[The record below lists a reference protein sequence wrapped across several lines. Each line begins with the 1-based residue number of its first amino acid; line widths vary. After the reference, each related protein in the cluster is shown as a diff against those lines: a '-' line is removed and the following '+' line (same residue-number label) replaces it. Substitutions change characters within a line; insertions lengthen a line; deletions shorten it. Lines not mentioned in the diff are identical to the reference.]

1 LLKSKVMLILRWLLL
16 PFTILYT
23 LIIWVRNQ
31 CYDLGIFQ
39 SKSFPVNTIVIGN
52 LAVGG
57 AGKSPLVQLLV
68 NRLQQRYK
76 LATLSRGYGRK
87 TKGFRMVELS
97 DTVESVGDEP
107 LQFKKNHPEITVAVD
122 ENRAEGI
129 EILQKD
135 HNLIL
140 LDDAF
145 QHRKVKPTCS
155 ILLFEYNSII
165 NPIILLPTGNF
176 RDSFDQ
182 TKRAD
187 IILITKCPPIVRQK
201 NKDRIAQKIR
211 RHNTKASIY
220 YSEIKYLPV
229 KPLSY
234 TISVDNL
241 SDYSVLLITG
251 IANPAPLK
259 EYLNSSGIS
268 FQHISYPDH
277 HDFHAK
283 DYKKIVSSYY
293 EINNEKKLILTTEKD
308 AQRLDI
314 TQLSNIPVYYIPIE
328 THIIEEDSFLKQ
340 LEEKLNH

>member
-1 LLKSKVMLILRWLLL
+1 MLILRWLLL

-39 SKSFPVNTIVIGN
+39 SKSFPVNSIVIGN

-87 TKGFRMVELS
+87 TKGFRIVELS

-135 HNLIL
+135 HDLIL

-176 RDSFDQ
+176 RDTFDQ

-187 IILITKCPPIVRQK
+187 IILITKCPAIIQQK
-201 NKDRIAQKIR
+201 DQDRIAQKIR
-211 RHNTKASIY
+211 RHNSKASIH

-229 KPLSY
+229 KPLSS

-241 SDYSVLLITG
+241 SGYSVLLITG

-259 EYLNSSGIS
+259 EYLNSGGIY

-283 DYKKIVSSYY
+283 DYKKIVSSYD

-308 AQRLDI
+308 SQRLDI
-314 TQLSNIPVYYIPIE
+314 TQLANIPVYYIPIE

>member
-1 LLKSKVMLILRWLLL
+1 MLILRWLLL

-57 AGKSPLVQLLV
+57 AGKSPLVQFLV
-68 NRLQQRYK
+68 DKLQHQFK

-87 TKGFRMVELS
+87 TKGFRKVELS

-107 LQFKKNHPEITVAVD
+107 LQIKKNHPHITVAVD

-135 HNLIL
+135 HDLIL

-155 ILLFEYNSII
+155 ILLFDYYSLL
-165 NPIILLPTGNF
+165 NPILLLPTGNF
-176 RDSFDQ
+176 RDTFDQ

-187 IILITKCPPIVRQK
+187 IILITKCLSNIRPEEK
-201 NKDRIAQKIR
+201 NHIEQKIR
-211 RHNTKASIY
+211 KHNAKATIF
-220 YSEIKYLPV
+220 YSNIKYLPI
-229 KPLSY
+229 KPLSSD
-234 TISVDNL
+234 ISVDNL
-241 SDYSVLLITG
+241 SDYSLLLITG

-259 EYLNSSGIS
+259 EHLINLGIS
-268 FQHISYPDH
+268 FQHIAYPDH
-277 HDFHAK
+277 HDFQAK
-283 DYKKIVSSYY
+283 DYKKMISCY
-293 EINNEKKLILTTEKD
+293 EEVASQKKLILTTEKD
-308 AQRLDI
+308 AQRIDI
-314 TQLSNIPVYYIPIE
+314 SQLANIPVYYIPIE
-328 THIIEEDSFLKQ
+328 TNIIEENSFLEQ
-340 LEEKLNH
+340 VVEKLSN

>member
-1 LLKSKVMLILRWLLL
+1 MLILRWLLL

-135 HNLIL
+135 HDLIL

-155 ILLFEYNSII
+155 ILLFDYNSII

-176 RDSFDQ
+176 RDTFDQ

-211 RHNTKASIY
+211 RHNSKASIY
-220 YSEIKYLPV
+220 YSEISYLPI
-229 KPLSY
+229 KPLSS

-259 EYLNSSGIS
+259 EYLNSSRIS

-283 DYKKIVSSYY
+283 DYKKMVSTY
-293 EINNEKKLILTTEKD
+293 EEISNEKKLILTTEKD
-308 AQRLDI
+308 SQRLDI
-314 TQLSNIPVYYIPIE
+314 TQLNNIPVYYIPIE